1 MSSSPRGHR
10 ASLDPAI
17 AMRMEPLRLAL
28 QGAADRMQS
37 AMMRAA
43 VSSIAREGGD
53 CAAALFLPDGRL
65 LAQARSLPLLLGSL
79 IPAVAGVLAR
89 FPAGAMRSG
98 DVYLLNDPWS
108 GGTHLPDIALV
119 HPIFDG
125 RELIALAA
133 TSLHHQDVGGMAP
146 GSIPPDATEIHQEG
160 LRLPPVRWRDAAGVL
175 PDIDAILG
183 ANTRTPANLRGDLD
197 AQWTALA
204 QGARELRQI
213 ARHTGPGFAAVCEAL
228 FAQSADMTRAALA
241 AVPDGEWHW
250 HDALD
255 GDDEGAEPIAIAVRL
270 HKQGEAITLD
280 FEGSAPQVRAPLNAS
295 AAAMLSAALFF
306 MRTLAPQAPN
316 NAGCLV
322 PLTLRLPLGS
332 VVNPDWPAAVN
343 ARTATVKL
351 ACNAIL
357 GAWAQ
362 ATGAQGKG
370 VAPHA
375 GVATVL
381 ALSGSRGDGRR
392 WIFTE
397 IIASGAGASATAPGR
412 AGVSTDVGNARNTPI
427 EVIEAEA
434 PVRVLQYAIR
444 HGSGGA
450 GAQAGGDG
458 VRREYLLLDGE
469 GWIAYRGERHRSQ
482 ARGAQG
488 GGAGASASAYL
499 LHVDGR
505 VQQLA
510 ARSRVRWQAGDR
522 LLIETAGGGGWG
534 WVAADAAAAGAASP
548 SLMSPTPS
556 PSSSFHPDPRQ
567 ECP

>member
-1 MSSSPRGHR
+1 MSSSPRDPR

-89 FPAGAMRSG
+89 FPAGTMRSG

-119 HPIFDG
+119 HPLFDG

-133 TSLHHQDVGGMAP
+133 TSLHHQDVGGMAA
-146 GSIPPDATEIHQEG
+146 GSIPPDATDIHQEG

-183 ANTRTPANLRGDLD
+183 ANTRTPANLRGDLE

-213 ARHTGPGFAAVCEAL
+213 AHHTGSGFAAVCEAL

-241 AVPDGEWHW
+241 AVPDGEWRW
-250 HDALD
+250 QDQLD
-255 GDDEGAEPIAIAVRL
+255 GGDDAQAAPIVIAVRL

-280 FEGSAPQVRAPLNAS
+280 FDGSSPQVRAPLNAS

-316 NAGCLV
+316 NAGCLA
-322 PLTLRLPLGS
+322 PLTLRLPPGS

-362 ATGAQGKG
+362 ATGAQGEG
-370 VAPHA
+370 VAPNA

-381 ALSGSRGDGRR
+381 ALSGSRSDGRR
-392 WIFTE
+392 WMFTE

-444 HGSGGA
+444 RGSGGA

-488 GGAGASASAYL
+488 GGAGASASARL
-499 LHVDGR
+499 LHADGR
-505 VQQLA
+505 VQPLA

-534 WVAADAAAAGAASP
+534 AVAATAGTPSP
-548 SLMSPTPS
+548 PLSSLPS

>member
-1 MSSSPRGHR
+1 MSRPT
-10 ASLDPAI
+10 DPAI
-17 AMRMEPLRLAL
+17 ALRMEPLRLAL
-28 QGAADRMQS
+28 QGAADRMQA

-89 FPAGAMRSG
+89 FPGTTMAPG

-119 HPIFDG
+119 HPVFDDG
-125 RELIALAA
+125 ALIAIAA

-160 LRLPPVRWRDAAGVL
+160 LRLPPLRWRDAAGVL
-175 PDIDAILG
+175 PDIDAILA

-213 ARHTGPGFAAVCEAL
+213 ARHTGERFPAVCEAL
-228 FAQSADMTRAALA
+228 LAQSADMTRAALA

-255 GDDEGAEPIAIAVRL
+255 GAGDDAAPVAIAVRL
-270 HKQGEAITLD
+270 HKQGGAVTVD
-280 FEGSAPQVRAPLNAS
+280 FAGSAPQVRGPLNAS

-322 PLTLRLPLGS
+322 PLTLRLPPGS

-362 ATGAQGKG
+362 ATGTQGEG

-381 ALSGSRGDGRR
+381 ALSGTRSDGWR
-392 WIFTE
+392 WMFTE
-397 IIASGAGASATAPGR
+397 IVASGAGASVSAPGR
-412 AGVSTDVGNARNTPI
+412 AGVSTDVGNARNTPV

-434 PVRVLQYAIR
+434 PIRVLQYAIR
-444 HGSGGA
+444 RGSGGE

-488 GGAGASASAYL
+488 GGPGASAVARL
-499 LHVDGR
+499 LLADGR
-505 VQQLA
+505 VQPLA
-510 ARSRVRWQAGDR
+510 ARSRVRWHAGDR

-534 WVAADAAAAGAASP
+534 TADVAASVP
-548 SLMSPTPS
+548 SS
-556 PSSSFHPDPRQ
+556 PSSSSTTSFHPDPRP